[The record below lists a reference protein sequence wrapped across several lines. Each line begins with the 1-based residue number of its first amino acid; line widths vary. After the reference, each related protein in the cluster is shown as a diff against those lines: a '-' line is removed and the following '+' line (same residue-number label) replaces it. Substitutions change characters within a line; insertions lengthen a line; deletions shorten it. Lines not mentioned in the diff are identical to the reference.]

1 MSVLIIPANP
11 KGGKIKDTKTL
22 NLLCNMSTFIAWQV
36 VSLMKMSNKAKIY
49 LYKGVS
55 FYRKCGAALVES
67 IYW

>member
-11 KGGKIKDTKTL
+11 KGGEIKDTKTL

-36 VSLMKMSNKAKIY
+36 VRLMKMSNKAKI
-49 LYKGVS
+49 YKGVS

>member
-11 KGGKIKDTKTL
+11 KGGEIKDTKTL
-22 NLLCNMSTFIAWQV
+22 SNLLCNMSTFIAWQV

-49 LYKGVS
+49 KGVS